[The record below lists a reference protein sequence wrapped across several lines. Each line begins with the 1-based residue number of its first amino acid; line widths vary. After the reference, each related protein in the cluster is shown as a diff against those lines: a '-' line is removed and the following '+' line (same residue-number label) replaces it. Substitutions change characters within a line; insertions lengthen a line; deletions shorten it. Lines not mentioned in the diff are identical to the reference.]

1 MNFVWEKLTYGSYTS
16 AYPAVGDDWGP
27 VSGIHVREWVDDEQ
41 GLQAEWMLVCLNYWT
56 DGSATWAS
64 KGEAPNAVMA
74 AKAAEQA
81 LVKLLS
87 SDGEE
92 RATLMAECHVAIQKW
107 QAELDQM
114 DEEEEAE

>member
-1 MNFVWEKLTYGSYTS
+1 MERRAYGSYTS
-16 AYPAVGDDWGP
+16 AYPAVGEDWGP

-41 GLQAEWMLVCLNYWT
+41 EFHAEWVLVCLNYWT
-56 DGSATWAS
+56 DGSATRAS

-92 RATLMAECHVAIQKW
+92 RATLMAEGHVAFQKW

-114 DEEEEAE
+114 DEEEEEE

>member
-1 MNFVWEKLTYGSYTS
+1 MNIVWERRAYGSYTS
-16 AYPAVGDDWGP
+16 AYPAVGEDWGT

-41 GLQAEWMLVCLNYWT
+41 EFHAEWVLVCLNYWT

-74 AKAAEQA
+74 AEQA
-81 LVKLLS
+81 LVNLLS
-87 SDGEE
+87 SDEEE
-92 RATLMAECHVAIQKW
+92 RAALMAEAHIAFQKW

-114 DEEEEAE
+114 DEEEEEE